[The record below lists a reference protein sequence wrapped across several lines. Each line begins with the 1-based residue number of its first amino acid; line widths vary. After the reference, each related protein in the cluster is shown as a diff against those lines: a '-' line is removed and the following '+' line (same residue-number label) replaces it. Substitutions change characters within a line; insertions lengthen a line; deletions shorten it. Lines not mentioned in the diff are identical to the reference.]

1 MVRLTSSWCAGIC
14 LVALH
19 AAAAHA
25 ADHILTV
32 GGGPIAKSSQI
43 SLENNVLYFQR
54 TLAKLGLDKQEH
66 LILFDDGDNPTP
78 DLQYED
84 VERGP
89 EDVRTLLAEIIGPSN
104 GIRFSYRTSEIP
116 GVTGAAE
123 PDVIEKTLKELSGRL
138 TAEDRLIFYFT
149 GHGGKSKP
157 GSERRSDKDK
167 SEENKDDKKDGEKKD
182 GEKKE
187 EPKKRAKPLVN
198 NLTHLWNAKEMTVTD
213 WTEKL
218 DELPKDAPVV
228 AVMVQCYSG
237 GFGNLIFKGGDPENG
252 LAEHPRCGFFSTVPD
267 RVAAGCT
274 PNVQEAEYREY
285 SSYFWEALTGET
297 RTGQSVDK
305 PDFDRDGACSL
316 LEAHAY
322 TVLSADTIDIPTRTS
337 DAFLR
342 NYSATTGREGLLNIH
357 SPIAALL
364 ASASPCEVAV
374 IDGLSKKFELSGAD
388 RGKEAEEAMKRISE
402 EKKKVEGEIRE
413 KRQEHMTAKIE
424 IAKAL
429 QFRWPSLGS
438 PWHPEGARLLAEEGD
453 VVKQA
458 ILEHEKYAK
467 MKEAQEA
474 IDELEKKQEKL
485 DLDVVKLERLKFW
498 LETRALAVNLPVM
511 VDAKTQ
517 EAYARLIKLESQQL
531 VNAPP
536 AIAEKT

>member
-1 MVRLTSSWCAGIC
+1 MVRLTSSWCAGVC
-14 LVALH
+14 LVALY
-19 AAAAHA
+19 AAAAPA

-89 EDVRTLLAEIIGPSN
+89 EEVRTLLAEIIGPSN

-116 GVTGAAE
+116 GVSGAAE
-123 PDVIEKTLKELSGRL
+123 PEVIEKTIKDLSGRL
-138 TAEDRLIFYFT
+138 TGEDRLIFYFT

-157 GSERRSDKDK
+157 GSDRRSEKPKSDEK
-167 SEENKDDKKDGEKKD
+167 SEDKDGEKKEGD
-182 GEKKE
+182 KKE

-213 WTEKL
+213 WTEQL

-252 LAEHPRCGFFSTVPD
+252 MAEHPRCGFFSTVPD

-322 TVLSADTIDIPTRTS
+322 TVLNADTIDIPTRTS

-342 NYSATTGREGLLNIH
+342 NYSATTGREGLLNVH

-374 IDGLSKKFELSGAD
+374 IEGLSKQFELTGAD
-388 RGKEAEEAMKRISE
+388 RGKDVDEAIKRISD
-402 EKKKVEGEIRE
+402 EKKKVDGEIRD
-413 KRQEHMTAKIE
+413 KKQDQIKAKVE
-424 IAKAL
+424 VAKAL

-438 PWHPEGARLLAEEGD
+438 PWHPEGARLLAEEAD

-458 ILEHEKYAK
+458 ILENEKYAE
-467 MKEAQEA
+467 MKAAQDA

-485 DLDVVKLERLKFW
+485 NLDVVKLERLKFW
-498 LETRALAVNLPVM
+498 LETRALAVNLQVM
-511 VDAKTQ
+511 ADEKVEQD
-517 EAYARLIKLESQQL
+517 YARLIKLESQHL
-531 VNAPP
+531 TNTPP
-536 AIAEKT
+536 AIADKT